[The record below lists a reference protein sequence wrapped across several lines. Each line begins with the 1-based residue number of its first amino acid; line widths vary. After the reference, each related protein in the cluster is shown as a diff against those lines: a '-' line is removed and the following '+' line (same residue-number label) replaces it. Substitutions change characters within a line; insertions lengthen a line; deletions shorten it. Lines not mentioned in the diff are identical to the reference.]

1 MLSVSMRVTASNTS
15 RSKTNDNDDDDSS
28 SYKSNNNNK
37 QTNKNT
43 NYIMTRRDTPTH
55 SPPLSATRAAW
66 CQGQAVPQSAAP

>member
-15 RSKTNDNDDDDSS
+15 RSKTNDNEDEDDSS
-28 SYKSNNNNK
+28 CYKKNSNSSSNSNN
-37 QTNKNT
+37 
-43 NYIMTRRDTPTH
+43 IMRDTPTH